1 MYEQHFHFNQL
12 PFSISPDPHFMYM
25 SARHQEGLAHLL
37 YGIDF
42 GGGFVALTG
51 EVGTGKTTLCHC
63 LLQQLPKNIDMALIL
78 NSRLNAFEL
87 VATICDELGVTYDKT
102 QLSLKYLIDNLNQ
115 YLLSAHA
122 QGRRTVLLIDEA
134 QNLSMD
140 VLEQIRLLTNLET
153 STTKLLRII
162 LVGQPELKELLAKRE
177 LRQLNQRITAR
188 YHLLPLS
195 FEETSAY
202 IEHRLSVCHGQVD
215 IFNAKALRRVYRLTE
230 GIPRLINIL
239 CDRALLGAYSK
250 HSKTVNASIVNMAA
264 KEVLPGPI
272 ELNLPYIRI
281 SLAIFSVALINY
293 GLFFIN
299 KEPTESLKVV
309 NAKTIESPYEQL
321 QTIKPTPQ
329 VVRPSEIN
337 RVTSTE
343 SLNISP
349 TPTIF
354 NPPTAFEQW
363 LNNPDYFLDY
373 YPDYS
378 LDSALITLLRHWGKE
393 IPETG
398 KVDCHSI
405 VAMGLRC
412 VYGKTTWRELLLIK
426 RPVIL
431 EFSLNNSKKQH
442 ALVTGYRQ
450 KTAEIEFKENIK
462 FPLADVLKYWEG
474 YYLALEAPVMPTAK
488 GILQGQ
494 SSDNVLWLRNVLNNI
509 DGKSPIVQDP
519 TYYDE
524 ALAQRVLKF
533 QEQFHLKKD
542 SRVEGDTLLRL
553 KQFVHNFQSSHL
565 KISD

>member
-1 MYEQHFHFNQL
+1 
-12 PFSISPDPHFMYM
+12 
-25 SARHQEGLAHLL
+25 
-37 YGIDF
+37 
-42 GGGFVALTG
+42 
-51 EVGTGKTTLCHC
+51 
-63 LLQQLPKNIDMALIL
+63 
-78 NSRLNAFEL
+78 
-87 VATICDELGVTYDKT
+87 
-102 QLSLKYLIDNLNQ
+102 
-115 YLLSAHA
+115 
-122 QGRRTVLLIDEA
+122 
-134 QNLSMD
+134 
-140 VLEQIRLLTNLET
+140 
-153 STTKLLRII
+153 
-162 LVGQPELKELLAKRE
+162 
-177 LRQLNQRITAR
+177 
-188 YHLLPLS
+188 
-195 FEETSAY
+195 
-202 IEHRLSVCHGQVD
+202 
-215 IFNAKALRRVYRLTE
+215 
-230 GIPRLINIL
+230 
-239 CDRALLGAYSK
+239 
-250 HSKTVNASIVNMAA
+250 MAA

-329 VVRPSEIN
+329 VVPPSEIN